1 MLKGKK
7 ILIVDNSRTIRLQIK
22 MMLENEGA
30 ILVEVGTEWG
40 MTTKIEEYGVIAD
53 LIIMDLILN
62 AEDGLDLIKK
72 LKENVRFKH
81 IPIII
86 ITEKVDV
93 DSILFAKDLG
103 VRSYLKKPFKK
114 SDLVIRIQDALE
126 KTATENFSD

>member
-7 ILIVDNSRTIRLQIK
+7 VLIVDNSSTIRLQLKI
-22 MMLENEGA
+22 MLENEGA
-30 ILVEVGTEWG
+30 LLVCVGTEWG
-40 MTTKIEEYGVIAD
+40 MTTKIKEYGVLAD

-62 AEDGLDLIKK
+62 SEDGLDLIRS
-72 LKENVRFKH
+72 LKENIEFKH

-93 DSILFAKDLG
+93 DSILIAKDLG

-114 SDLVIRIQDALE
+114 AELINRINDALQKTDIE
-126 KTATENFSD
+126 KILS